1 MTNPRGYPDV
11 ISSAETGR
19 ELRRGVKMLTITVD
33 GQPFTYGQPGW
44 WASIDN
50 PSDNDGQLTDEDN
63 VARNTARRQ
72 AKTR

>member
-1 MTNPRGYPDV
+1 LPLNADICNDPQKETVMTNPRGYPDV

-33 GQPFTYGQPGW
+33 GQPFTFGQPGW

-50 PSDNDGQLTDEDN
+50 PSDNDGH
-63 VARNTARRQ
+63 
-72 AKTR
+72 